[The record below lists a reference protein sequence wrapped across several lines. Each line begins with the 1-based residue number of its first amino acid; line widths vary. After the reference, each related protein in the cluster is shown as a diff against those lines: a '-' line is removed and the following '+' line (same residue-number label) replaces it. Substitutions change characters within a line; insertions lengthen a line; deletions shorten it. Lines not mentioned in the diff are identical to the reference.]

1 MIKLIGISGSLRSGS
16 YNTALLHAASEALR
30 DTAALEIATLHGIP
44 LYNED
49 IEHSEGVPQVVMAL
63 QEKIASSD
71 GLLLATPEYNNS
83 MPGVLKNA
91 IDWLSRPP
99 SEIPRIFGERPV
111 ALVGAAMGGFGT
123 VLSQNAWLP
132 VLRRLGMHP
141 WFGKQVTLSRAHQIF
156 DDSGKMVDEAARK
169 QLEIFLAGFIDFV
182 EASQKIKLYKN
193 I

>member
-1 MIKLIGISGSLRSGS
+1 MTKIIGISGSLRSGS
-16 YNTALLHAASEALR
+16 YNTALLHAISESLR
-30 DTAALEIATLHGIP
+30 DTVALEIATLHGIP

-49 IEHSEGVPQVVMAL
+49 IERSEGIPQVVTTL

-83 MPGVLKNA
+83 MPGVFKNA

-99 SEIPRIFGERPV
+99 SEISRIFEGRPV

-156 DDSGKMVDEAARK
+156 DDSGNMVDEAARK
-169 QLEIFLAGFIDFV
+169 QLGVFLAGFVDFV
-182 EASQKIKLYKN
+182 EASQKIKSTKN
-193 I
+193 G